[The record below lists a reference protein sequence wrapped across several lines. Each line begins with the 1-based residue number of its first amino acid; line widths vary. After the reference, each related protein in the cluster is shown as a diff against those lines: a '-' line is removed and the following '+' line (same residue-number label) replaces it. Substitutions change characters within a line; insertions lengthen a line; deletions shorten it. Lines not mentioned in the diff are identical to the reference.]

1 MTRKFRTK
9 AIVRAVSTHIA
20 LLSISAAP
28 AMLLPGFANAQDA
41 AASQDMEEILV
52 TGSRA
57 SLTSALSKQRNSDR
71 VLSVADSDALGNF
84 PDTTA
89 AEAMRRLSG
98 ISVEN
103 DQGEGRY
110 VTVRGFSSDLNSIYL
125 NGSSIV
131 APEEGRAVMLDGL
144 PTDLL
149 DSIEVSKSLTADQ
162 DADSIGGRIDFRT
175 LSALELNES
184 LMRIKLDSAYNDLA
198 DSNSP
203 KASATWANRMSENSG
218 FVLGFTYASKNVIS
232 HNNETGFG
240 WAKAAAPN
248 NNYYMDDDFELRYYD
263 LDRERAGVTL
273 NFDFAATDST
283 TLYLRTLF
291 NEYTDDE
298 VRYKGE
304 FNTRNPLVIDSTS
317 ATYRRFDNDQ
327 ETRDRKEVR
336 KINAYSFGGNTDFA
350 SGWSADYELA
360 FSQAEQDDSDNVD
373 VGFRRQYRSSTA
385 ATGSVSWA
393 DPHKPVINL
402 IGGFAPLSAYAL
414 DGIEFEKS
422 LVEDEEVA
430 FHADFEK
437 AMDVFGKPSTVKTGF
452 KYRQRQKDADFNI
465 FVAEPDV
472 TLADFRT
479 IVPDHEFSSNYGA
492 FIERKESRKLEQYFA
507 TAEMDEEASLG
518 GDFVTDEDIL
528 SLYGM
533 ATIDYTDSL
542 RVVAGLRV
550 EQTDVTS
557 RANQLVNGV
566 WTPAKRS
573 KDYVFVSPSLNIKYS
588 VNEDTIVRA
597 AYSRSLSRPGFS
609 EYAPSAQINSLG
621 DERSIQYGNFDLD
634 HLESDNL
641 DFTVEHYMD
650 QFSYV
655 SAGVFFKNID
665 NAIYQIAS
673 NNRVINGVL
682 YNDGITTWENLDSST
697 IKGFEFNAQRQFN
710 FLPGFLANAY
720 ASANY
725 TYNDAESDLP
735 TGQTIPFR
743 KMARNVSN
751 LALGYQDDRWD
762 LRLSSNYRDDYLDS
776 LFDGEAA
783 DFGLSNDQIRYTDEH
798 TQWDFTAKYTMSE
811 NLVLNFEWINI
822 NDEPEYYYWGDERRL
837 SQYDEFGTTYTIGL
851 RYSM

>member
-1 MTRKFRTK
+1 MISTFKKRNIAWVALGALASSGLPET
-9 AIVRAVSTHIA
+9 AMAQSGQEAVDTIV
-20 LLSISAAP
+20 
-28 AMLLPGFANAQDA
+28 
-41 AASQDMEEILV
+41 V

-89 AEAMRRLSG
+89 AEAMRRLAG
-98 ISVEN
+98 IAVEN

-110 VTVRGFSSDLNSIYL
+110 VTVRGFSSELNSIYL

-149 DSIEVSKSLTADQ
+149 ESIEVSKSLTPDQ
-162 DADSIGGRIDFRT
+162 DADSIGGRVDFRT
-175 LSALELNES
+175 LSALDLSES
-184 LMRIKLDSAYNDLA
+184 LVRIKLDSAYNDLA

-203 KASATWANRMSENSG
+203 KVSATWANKLSENSG
-218 FVLGFTYASKNVIS
+218 FVLGLTYANKNVIS

-240 WAKAAAPN
+240 WAKAPAPN
-248 NNYYMDDDFELRYYD
+248 NNYYMDDDLELRYYD
-263 LDRERAGVTL
+263 LDRERVGLTL
-273 NFDFAATDST
+273 NFDYAPSEAT
-283 TLYLRTLF
+283 TLYVRTLF

-304 FNTRNPLVIDSTS
+304 FNTRTPLVIGATS

-336 KINAYSFGGNTDFA
+336 EIRAFSFGGNTEFSNGWRSEYEIA
-350 SGWSADYELA
+350 LSG
-360 FSQAEQDDSDNVD
+360 AEQDDSDNVD

-393 DPHKPVINL
+393 DPQKPVITL
-402 IGGFAPLSAYAL
+402 LAAQAPLSAYGL
-414 DGIEFEKS
+414 NDVEFEKS
-422 LVEDEEVA
+422 LVQDEEVSL
-430 FHADFEK
+430 HADFERD
-437 AMDVFGKPSTVKTGF
+437 MQLMNMPSTVKLGF
-452 KYRQRQKDADFNI
+452 KYRARQKDADFNI

-479 IVPDHEFSSNYGA
+479 INPDHEFSNTYGA

-507 TAEMDEEASLG
+507 TAERDDEASLG

-533 ATIDYTDSL
+533 ATMDYSSSL
-542 RVVAGLRV
+542 RIVAGLRL
-550 EQTDVTS
+550 EQTDVS
-557 RANQLVNGV
+557 SSANQLINGV
-566 WTPAKRS
+566 WTPSRQS
-573 KDYVFVSPSLNIKYS
+573 RDYLFVSPSVNLKYS
-588 VNEDTIVRA
+588 LNDNTILRA

-609 EYAPSAQINSLG
+609 ESAPSAQINSVG
-621 DERSIQYGNFDLD
+621 DERSIQYGNFDLE

-641 DFTVEHYMD
+641 DFTVEYYAD
-650 QFSYV
+650 EFSYV
-655 SAGVFFKNID
+655 SAGLFFKSID
-665 NAIYQIAS
+665 NAIYPISS

-682 YNDGITTWENLDSST
+682 YNDGITTWENLDSSS
-697 IKGFEFNAQRQFN
+697 IKGLEFNVQRQFN
-710 FLPGFLANAY
+710 FLPGILSNAY

-743 KMARNVSN
+743 KMAANVYN
-751 LALGYQDDRWD
+751 LALGYQDERWD
-762 LRLSSNYRDDYLDS
+762 LRLASNYRDNYLDS

-783 DFGLSNDQIRYTDEH
+783 TAGFTNDQIRYTDEH
-798 TQWDFTAKYTMSE
+798 TQWDFTAKYTFSE
-811 NLVLNFEWINI
+811 NLVLNFEMINI
-822 NDEPEYYYWGDERRL
+822 TDEPEYYYWGNVNRL
-837 SQYDEFGTTYTIGL
+837 SQYDEFGTTYTFGL